1 MLNILTPTRRAAMLA
16 IAVSTVVFAPAL
28 ALAQAYPNKPVKV
41 IVPLSPASG
50 GDIVARSLGEQL
62 TQILGQPMVVENRPG
77 AAGVIGTDA
86 LVRSP
91 ADGYTLGVIS
101 SNHVVNPGVVKNLPY
116 DTLKDL
122 TVISIVA
129 GSPVI
134 FVTSPKLPVKN
145 LQEFIALAKSKPNGV
160 TYGSAGNGSVLHLA
174 GVMLATQAN
183 IDIQHVPFKGTGPL
197 INDLIGGHVD
207 SGFLAPAAALS
218 HIKAGNMRALGVSS
232 RKVDPALPDV
242 APLASQGLPDYE
254 FDAWLALIGPKDM
267 PKPLVDQLYGATQKA
282 LASDKIKEQYA
293 AQGLGI
299 MGYDPARSTAF
310 MASELDKHQKLVK
323 AGNVQAD

>member
-1 MLNILTPTRRAAMLA
+1 MLDIRTPTRRAAMFAMAVCVLA
-16 IAVSTVVFAPAL
+16 FAPAI
-28 ALAQAYPNKPVKV
+28 ALAQAYPNKPVKI
-41 IVPLSPASG
+41 IVPLSPAST
-50 GDIVARSLGEQL
+50 GDIVARHVGEQL
-62 TQILGQPMVVENRPG
+62 AQILGQPMIVENRTG

-86 LVRSP
+86 IVRSP
-91 ADGYTLGVIS
+91 ADGYTLGMIS
-101 SNHVVNPGVVKNLPY
+101 SNHVINPGVVKNLPY

-122 TVISIVA
+122 TAISIVA
-129 GSPVI
+129 GSPII
-134 FVTSPKLPVKN
+134 FVVSPKLPVKN
-145 LQEFIALAKSKPNGV
+145 LQEFIALAKSKPNAL

-207 SGFLAPAAALS
+207 SGFLSIAAAIS
-218 HIKAGNMRALGVSS
+218 HVKAGNMRPLGIST
-232 RKVDPALPDV
+232 RKPDPALPEA
-242 APLASQGLPDYE
+242 APLSSQGLPDYE

-267 PKPLVDQLYGATQKA
+267 PKPLVDQIYSATQKA
-282 LASDKIKEQYA
+282 LASDKIKEQFA

-299 MGYDPARSTAF
+299 MGFDPAKSTTF